1 MVSRS
6 TWYVAGLALAV
17 GSCVLAAEPAAKLIL
32 NGQAASTEVKMI
44 DGRYYV
50 PVDDLA
56 KALGATTTITLKPG
70 AGAEIAL
77 ALPTSPKAPDKQPG
91 SIGGVI
97 TYYFNAN
104 FGDKPDTGAKLQLV
118 QGDVMIPKT
127 SFLLLDTVIKPGKN
141 GAKDEE
147 TELKVVSEGTADGSG
162 RYELKDVPAGQY
174 TLIITSSHRKDASL
188 RDVSGQ
194 VICLPVLI
202 KAGMTQNQSW
212 NFGLE
217 NIQ

>member
-1 MVSRS
+1 MISKS
-6 TWYVAGLALAV
+6 TWYVAGLALVV
-17 GSCVLAAEPAAKLIL
+17 GSCVLAAEPAAKLFL

-44 DGRYYV
+44 DGRYYA

-77 ALPTSPKAPDKQPG
+77 ALPQSPKAPDKQTG
-91 SIGGVI
+91 GIGGVI

-104 FGDKPDTGAKLQLV
+104 FGDKPDTGAKVLLV
-118 QGDVMIPKT
+118 QGEVMIPKT
-127 SFLLLDTVIKPGKN
+127 SFLEVDTVIKPGEN
-141 GAKDEE
+141 GAKEE
-147 TELKVVSEGTADGSG
+147 TKLKVVAEGTADGSG

-174 TLIITSSHRKDASL
+174 TLIITSSHRREASL
-188 RDVSGQ
+188 RDVIGQ

-202 KAGMTQNQSW
+202 KAGTTQNRSW
-212 NFGLE
+212 NFDLE

>member
-1 MVSRS
+1 MVPKS

-17 GSCVLAAEPAAKLIL
+17 GSCVLAAEPAARLLL

-77 ALPTSPKAPDKQPG
+77 ALPQSPKAPDKQTG
-91 SIGGVI
+91 GIGGVI

-104 FGDKPDTGAKLQLV
+104 YGDKPDAGAKIQLV
-118 QGDVMIPKT
+118 QGDVMIAKT
-127 SFLLLDTVIKPGKN
+127 SLLLLHTVIIPGKK
-141 GAKDEE
+141 GAADERV
-147 TELKVVSEGTADGSG
+147 ELKVVSEGTADGSG

-194 VICLPVLI
+194 VICLPVLVS
-202 KAGMTQNQSW
+202 AGMTQDRSW
-212 NFGLE
+212 SFGLE
-217 NIQ
+217 NVQ